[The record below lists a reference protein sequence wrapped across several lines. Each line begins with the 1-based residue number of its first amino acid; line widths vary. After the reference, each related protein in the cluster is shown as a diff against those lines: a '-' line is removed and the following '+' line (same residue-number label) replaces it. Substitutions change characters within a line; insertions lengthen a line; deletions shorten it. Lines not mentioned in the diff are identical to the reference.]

1 VPCCPPDNVDGVTS
15 MMLNGPGASQINC
28 AAASAVPRK
37 CVELGR
43 GCHVNRHG
51 RHPPGVP
58 SLGRSGCDQAEE
70 RSNLPLSD
78 SMRTYRPKHSA
89 HGNLYWRFAMWLLL
103 SSRIPRVTHRSIG
116 RHRLLDDDSAV
127 PRRAFE
133 GTPRATPLSSLP
145 DPWLSPRQDSVWH
158 LGEGRVMPVWSGP
171 RHDGRA

>member
-1 VPCCPPDNVDGVTS
+1 LPSKTAARARFIDRSGPKFGWIPCRRSHARPVPCCPPDNVDGVTS

-70 RSNLPLSD
+70 RSN
-78 SMRTYRPKHSA
+78 Y
-89 HGNLYWRFAMWLLL
+89 LL
-103 SSRIPRVTHRSIG
+103 SPNFSSWFHPLRDGWFNPLRDGCGNVPKPSWGTVSCRSQPSLVGARPTTRCSI
-116 RHRLLDDDSAV
+116 LTA
-127 PRRAFE
+127 RA
-133 GTPRATPLSSLP
+133 
-145 DPWLSPRQDSVWH
+145 
-158 LGEGRVMPVWSGP
+158 
-171 RHDGRA
+171 